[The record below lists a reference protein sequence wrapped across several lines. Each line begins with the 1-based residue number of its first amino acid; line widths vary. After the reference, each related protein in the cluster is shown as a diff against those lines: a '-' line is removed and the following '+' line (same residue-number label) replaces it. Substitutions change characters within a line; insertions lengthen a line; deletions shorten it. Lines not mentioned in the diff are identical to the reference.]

1 MLLSVPLH
9 LSSLFILLVFI
20 IAFVILIAV
29 YVSGHKAELTYA
41 ERRRNF
47 LSSIAVIL
55 TWLCYTAIISFSGL
69 LNDFNAMPPRI
80 MLVVVPPLIILA
92 VLLIST
98 EFLKLTE
105 QINMFWLIYL
115 QSFRVVMEFI
125 LWLLHRNNIIPVQM
139 SFEGMNFDVLT
150 GITAP
155 FVAYFCFRKKTW
167 SPKLAL
173 WWNFAGIALL
183 VNIVVIAVLS
193 TPYPF
198 RYFMNEPANH
208 IVFHFPFVWLPG
220 FVVPV
225 ALLLHLISIRR
236 LLKNKTSA

>member
-9 LSSLFILLVFI
+9 LSTLFILLVFI

-29 YVSGHKAELTYA
+29 YVAGHRAELSYH

-47 LSSIAVIL
+47 LSAIAFIL
-55 TWLCYTAIISFSGL
+55 TWLVYTAIISFSGL
-69 LNDFNAMPPRI
+69 LTDFNSLPPRI
-80 MLVVVPPLIILA
+80 LLVVAPPLVFMT
-92 VLLIST
+92 VLLISR

-105 QINMFWLIYL
+105 QINLFWLIYL

-125 LWLLHRNNIIPVQM
+125 LWLLHRNHVIPVQM

-155 FVAYFCFRKKTW
+155 FIAYFCFRKKTW
-167 SPKLAL
+167 SPKIAL

-183 VNIVVIAVLS
+183 LNIVVVAILS

-198 RYFMNEPANH
+198 RYFMNEPANL

-236 LLKNKTSA
+236 LRQLT

>member
-29 YVSGHKAELTYA
+29 YVASHKADLTYGQ
-41 ERRRNF
+41 RKRNF
-47 LSSIAVIL
+47 LSAVAIII
-55 TWLCYTAIISFSGL
+55 TWLIYTAIISFSGL
-69 LNDFNAMPPRI
+69 LNDFDAMPPRLL
-80 MLVVVPPLIILA
+80 LVILPPIVIIG
-92 VLLIST
+92 VLFASH

-105 QINMFWLIYL
+105 QINIFWFTYL
-115 QSFRVVMEFI
+115 QSFRIVVEFI
-125 LWLLHRNNIIPVQM
+125 LWLLYKYQIIPVQM
-139 SFEGMNFDVLT
+139 SFQGLNFDLFV
-150 GITAP
+150 GISAP
-155 FVAYFCFRKKTW
+155 FVAYYCFRKKTW
-167 SPKLAL
+167 SPHIAL
-173 WWNFAGIALL
+173 WWNIAGIVLL
-183 VNIVVIAVLS
+183 LNFVVIAALS

-198 RYFMNEPANH
+198 RYFTNNPANY

-236 LLKNKTSA
+236 LVSIKAE